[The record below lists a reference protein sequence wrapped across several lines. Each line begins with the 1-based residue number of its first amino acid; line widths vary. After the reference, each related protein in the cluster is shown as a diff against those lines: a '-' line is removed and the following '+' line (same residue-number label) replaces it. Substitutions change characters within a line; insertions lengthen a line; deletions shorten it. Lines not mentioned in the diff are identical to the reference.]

1 MEFLACH
8 VSPVVARAN
17 TSYGYG
23 LVKWMTMKS
32 EFSLPRKW
40 PVGGWSS
47 RVISGCVE
55 NSLGLMYDM
64 TSNILLGMSSVAG
77 GCGGNRG
84 CFN

>member
-23 LVKWMTMKS
+23 LVKRMTMKS

-47 RVISGCVE
+47 RVE